1 MLKHIIYWIKSLG
14 RRQKQILMIFADML
28 LLPFSFWLSVSLQ
41 FGYIPVNSYWSDN
54 WGFFLI
60 IIVSMI
66 PMFIHY
72 GLYRAVLKYMGYQVI
87 LATVKSVSV
96 SCMFLG
102 LLFIFS
108 NELLLSQSAI
118 VIFWFVTILN
128 IIASRYLMK
137 SFLYLNEPVKKSIA
151 IYGAG
156 KAGAQLINN
165 LRVSSEF
172 IPIALFDDDP
182 AKWGTV
188 VNSVW
193 VYAPSAIEEVI
204 EKNNIGIILVGIL
217 GISKEERKIIL
228 QRISDYPV
236 QVRMISSI
244 ENLISGNFNLSS
256 IRSVEVE
263 DILGRDIVKPNKKL
277 LSSNLKNKNILVT
290 GAGGS
295 IGREL
300 CKQIV
305 NLNPRKIIILENNEY
320 ALYKVQMEIKKYASY
335 IKIIPVLSSVLDYI
349 HLKDILMNNQIH
361 TVYHAAAYKHVPLV
375 ENNPLDGIKNNIL
388 GTYYCVKASLEANID
403 NFILISTDKAVR
415 PANIMGA
422 TKRYSELILQGAQR
436 VSSGTCFSIVRF
448 GNVLNSAGSVVPLFK
463 EQIQK
468 GGPITV
474 THPDV
479 ARYFM
484 SIPEAVEL
492 VIQAGAMARG
502 GEVFVLEMGEPIRIY
517 DLAIK
522 MIHLSGYQH
531 KDNRNIHGDIEIKI
545 SGLRQGEKIDEELI
559 IGNNVYETEH
569 PQILK
574 ADEKFISWE
583 KIEELSIELIKFCKT
598 RELSF
603 VLEILQQAVSDW
615 KPAQDILLYKQNDVD
630 LLFDKN
636 SDVAE
641 C

>member
-54 WGFFLI
+54 WAFFLI

-96 SCMFLG
+96 SCIFLG
-102 LLFIFS
+102 LIFIFS

-137 SFLYLNEPVKKSIA
+137 SLLYLNEPVKKSIA

-193 VYAPSAIEEVI
+193 VYAPSEIEDVI

-244 ENLISGNFNLSS
+244 ENLISGNFNLRS

-263 DILGRDIVKPNKKL
+263 DILGRDIVKPNEKL

-335 IKIIPVLSSVLDYI
+335 IRIIPVLSSVLDYI

-492 VIQAGAMARG
+492 VIQAGVMARG

-574 ADEKFISWE
+574 AEEKFISWE
-583 KIEELSIELIKFCKT
+583 KIEELSIELIKFCET
-598 RELSF
+598 RELSS

>member
-54 WGFFLI
+54 WAFFLI

-96 SCMFLG
+96 SCIFLG
-102 LLFIFS
+102 LIFIFS

-156 KAGAQLINN
+156 QAGAQLINN

-193 VYAPSAIEEVI
+193 VYAPSEIEDVI

-244 ENLISGNFNLSS
+244 ENLISGNFNLRS

-263 DILGRDIVKPNKKL
+263 DILGRDIVKPNEKL

-335 IKIIPVLSSVLDYI
+335 IRIIPVLSSVLDYI

-574 ADEKFISWE
+574 AEEKFISWE
-583 KIEELSIELIKFCKT
+583 KIEELSIELIKFCET
-598 RELSF
+598 RELSS

>member
-54 WGFFLI
+54 WAFFLI

-96 SCMFLG
+96 SCIFLG
-102 LLFIFS
+102 LIFIFS

-137 SFLYLNEPVKKSIA
+137 SLLYLNEPVKKSIA

-156 KAGAQLINN
+156 QAGAQLINN

-193 VYAPSAIEEVI
+193 VYAPSEIEDVI

-244 ENLISGNFNLSS
+244 ENLISGNFNLRS

-263 DILGRDIVKPNKKL
+263 DILGRDIVKPNEKL

-335 IKIIPVLSSVLDYI
+335 IRIIPVLSSVLDYI

-448 GNVLNSAGSVVPLFK
+448 GNVLNSAGSVVPLFR

-574 ADEKFISWE
+574 AEEKFISWE
-583 KIEELSIELIKFCKT
+583 KIEELSIELIKVCET
-598 RELSF
+598 RELSS